1 MGVQIYLPK
10 TWINKIITTK
20 KKEREKMIYRIYTED
35 KNRAKV
41 IDILNRN
48 IDGYTLIEAHRC
60 WKKQWEESLIIEIVD
75 EPPEAIRH
83 ISRAIKNVNKQEA
96 VLVAR
101 CPSISEYI

>member
-1 MGVQIYLPK
+1 ML
-10 TWINKIITTK
+10 
-20 KKEREKMIYRIYTED
+20 YRIYTED

-48 IDGYTLIEAHRC
+48 VDGYTLIEAHGC

-75 EPPEAIRH
+75 EPIEAIWH
-83 ISRAIKNVNKQEA
+83 ISKAIKNVNKQEA
-96 VLVAR
+96 VLIVK